1 MSIQTVLDGIC
12 RYFGGP
18 YDEQTRTYRS
28 STVPAVGAVRRA
40 FPKRDDHAD
49 FFNGQAPGARTG
61 ALMVVTIY
69 RQKEFRVAL
78 GGPTSGAK
86 QVNYEVALVCYL
98 RSRTPHAED
107 AQDDAYQLRDDIVEH
122 MRADRTLGGAVFTAG
137 EFIEGAGNG
146 ISCSYGQPDTKAELT
161 KHVIEVTFACCEFV
175 EA

>member
-1 MSIQTVLDGIC
+1 MSIQSVLDGVC

-18 YDEQTRTYRS
+18 YDDLSRTYRS
-28 STVPAVGAVRRA
+28 SPIPGVGVVRRA

-49 FFNGQAPGARTG
+49 FFNGEAPGARTG

-78 GGPTSGAK
+78 GGEHSGMK

-98 RSRTPHAED
+98 RSRTPYAED
-107 AQDDAYQLRDDIVEH
+107 AQDDAYALRDSIVEW
-122 MRADRTLGGAVFTAG
+122 MRQDRTLGNAVFTAG

-146 ISCSYGQPDTKAELT
+146 ISCSYGQPETKAELT
-161 KHVIEVTFACCEFV
+161 KHVIEVTFAACEFV
-175 EA
+175 QA